1 MTGLLVLQH
10 SRAFDLQGLCLVLS
24 VLSASCHA
32 STIGMLSV
40 RAGQQPSTLHQF
52 LSSKVGFVKSGKFSW

>member
-24 VLSASCHA
+24 ALSASCYA
-32 STIGMLSV
+32 ITIGMLSV
-40 RAGQQPSTLHQF
+40 KAGQQPSTLHQL
-52 LSSKVGFVKSGKFSW
+52 LSSKVVFVKSGKSSW